1 MPPRLPLFADTQPS
15 GSART
20 PGWESFLTST
30 PADPRSPVV
39 EYGLSLKDLNQRVV
53 TPFKSMRDITL
64 DGRTVSYS
72 EIERIEIWAVG
83 RDVDFQPS
91 YRTFLD
97 RLGSFEWKGAD
108 VSKEFIPPDSSLGP
122 SIGTPERPEAISV
135 DQLFERLVTDET
147 LRQATRTR
155 FRSRNFADA
164 VEAAFKCLDKSVR
177 DKSGLSDKSGSKM
190 MFAAF
195 SEKNPVLK
203 LNGLRDSTDMNEQEG
218 YKHLFAGA
226 MMGVRNPRAHEHE
239 IRDSPKVALELLAF
253 ANHLMSKLDGATRE

>member
-1 MPPRLPLFADTQPS
+1 M
-15 GSART
+15 
-20 PGWESFLTST
+20 WESILAAT

-39 EYGLSLKDLNQRVV
+39 EYGLSLKDVNQRVV

-64 DGRTVSYS
+64 AGRTLSYG

-83 RDVDFQPS
+83 RDLDFQPS

-97 RLGSFEWKGAD
+97 RLGSFEWKGTD
-108 VSKEFIPPDSSLGP
+108 VSKEFIPQDSSFGP
-122 SIGTPERPEAISV
+122 NIGTPKRPETIPV
-135 DQLFERLVTDET
+135 DQLFERLVTNES
-147 LRQATRTR
+147 LRQATCSR

-164 VEAAFKCLDKSVR
+164 VEAAFKCLDNSVR
-177 DKSGLSDKSGSKM
+177 EKSGLSDKSGSDL
-190 MFAAF
+190 MFTAF

-203 LNGLRDSTDMNEQEG
+203 LNGLRSATDLNEQEG

-226 MMGVRNPRAHEHE
+226 MKGVRNPRAHEHE
-239 IRDSPKVALELLAF
+239 IKDGPKAALELLAF